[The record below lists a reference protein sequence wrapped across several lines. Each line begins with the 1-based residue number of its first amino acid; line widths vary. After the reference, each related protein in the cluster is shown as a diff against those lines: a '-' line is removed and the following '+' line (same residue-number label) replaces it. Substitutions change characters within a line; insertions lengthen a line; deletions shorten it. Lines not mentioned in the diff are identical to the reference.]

1 MHTSVAIGG
10 SFRRSGGEHHR
21 HRDGGRGGPAYV
33 YRRFASREELLAVIH
48 EARLA
53 AIERPTKEA
62 RLRETPVTVALHR
75 CAEGLIEATA
85 PGRST

>member
-1 MHTSVAIGG
+1 VGLPADQAASITAIATEAGVD
-10 SFRRSGGEHHR
+10 RRT
-21 HRDGGRGGPAYV
+21 V

>member
-1 MHTSVAIGG
+1 VGLSAEQAASITAIATEAGG
-10 SFRRSGGEHHR
+10 TGVPST
-21 HRDGGRGGPAYV
+21 D
-33 YRRFASREELLAVIH
+33 

-85 PGRST
+85 YGRST

>member
-1 MHTSVAIGG
+1 MGLSAEQAASITATATEAGAD
-10 SFRRSGGEHHR
+10 RRT
-21 HRDGGRGGPAYV
+21 V
-33 YRRFASREELLAVIH
+33 YRRFATREELLAVIH

-62 RLRETPVTVALHR
+62 RLRETPAAVALHR
-75 CAEGLIEATA
+75 CAEGFIEATA

>member
-1 MHTSVAIGG
+1 VGLSADQAASITAIATEAGVD
-10 SFRRSGGEHHR
+10 RRT
-21 HRDGGRGGPAYV
+21 V